1 MKVYGEGAAE
11 SLFDDFNRTDF
22 LFLPAHAFARLPI
35 PVADLAVN
43 LASFQEMTNTHATEY
58 VNKLADSGCRQVY
71 SLNRDRSR
79 HNDELSTVTELLETR
94 YRVERIE
101 VVDVPYTVLLCQR
114 PESRSMYPPPITGIG
129 RL

>member
-1 MKVYGEGAAE
+1 
-11 SLFDDFNRTDF
+11 
-22 LFLPAHAFARLPI
+22 
-35 PVADLAVN
+35 VN
-43 LASFQEMTNTHATEY
+43 LASFQEMTTTHVTEY

-79 HNDELSTVTELLETR
+79 YNDELSTVTELLETR

-101 VVDVPYTVLLCQR
+101 VLDVPYTVLVSKPGKPVDVSTADYRHL
-114 PESRSMYPPPITGIG
+114 IG